1 MILSSR
7 RKLVDER
14 SDRMVELHG
23 WITIRET
30 CRAVFEEGDKILL
43 VVERIKEE
51 IDRLSWFKPEIKAQN
66 GECFIEFTLFSN
78 RINPQ
83 VLEVFEFYEWIGKL
97 TDGSYGLIYLYND
110 EDRNGK
116 ENQFQVF
123 SLARG
128 VVKENVD
135 PFLSP
140 IIPTIEDRDELG

>member
-1 MILSSR
+1 
-7 RKLVDER
+7 
-14 SDRMVELHG
+14 MVELHG

-30 CRAVFEEGDKILL
+30 CRANFEEEEKIDILL
-43 VVERIKEE
+43 ARIKDE
-51 IDRLSWFKPEIKAQN
+51 IDSLSWFKPEIKAQN
-66 GECFIEFTLFSN
+66 GEWFIEFTLFSN

-83 VLEVFEFYEWIGKL
+83 VLEVFEFYKQISKL

-110 EDRNGK
+110 EDMNGK

-128 VVKENVD
+128 VIKENPD

-140 IIPTIEDRDELG
+140 IIPTIEDDDKLS

>member
-1 MILSSR
+1 
-7 RKLVDER
+7 
-14 SDRMVELHG
+14 MVELHG

-30 CRAVFEEGDKILL
+30 YKAFLNEEEKIDLL
-43 VVERIKEE
+43 VARIKAE
-51 IDRLSWFKPEIKAQN
+51 INRLSWFKPEIKAQN
-66 GECFIEFTLFSN
+66 GEWFLEFTLFSN

-83 VLEVFEFYEWIGKL
+83 ILEVFEFCKWIGKVA
-97 TDGSYGLIYLYND
+97 DGSYGLIYLYND

-128 VVKENVD
+128 VVSEKND

-140 IIPTIEDRDELG
+140 IIPTIEDEDSLC